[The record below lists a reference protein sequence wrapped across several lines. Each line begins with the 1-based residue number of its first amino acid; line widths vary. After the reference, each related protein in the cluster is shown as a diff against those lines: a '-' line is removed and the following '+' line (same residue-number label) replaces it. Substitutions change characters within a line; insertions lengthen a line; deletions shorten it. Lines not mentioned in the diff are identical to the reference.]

1 MSLSR
6 IRTHHVY
13 VSAAVAFVLLVGF
26 EGSRMALGHDPA
38 LAARSNA
45 TPAAVPEAP
54 ALPDGSGVPDDG
66 SSAQAPDMLPQPET
80 RLS

>member
-6 IRTHHVY
+6 VRTHHVY
-13 VSAAVAFVLLVGF
+13 VSAAVAFVLLAGF

-38 LAARSNA
+38 LAARSSA
-45 TPAAVPEAP
+45 TPAATAEAP
-54 ALPDGSGVPDDG
+54 APPDGSSVPGDG
-66 SSAQAPDMLPQPET
+66 SSAQPPDTLPQPET